1 MLILNHLTPL
11 SFMHF
16 HSSMYYW
23 DTASCQWWWQ
33 LLQTIWK
40 TGGVCEWHL
49 GHHLWWFL
57 GQQRCQC
64 SVQTAGIL
72 SIWYDYT
79 TDSSPLMM
87 LELKPIAS
95 FVYVSA
101 MASIYT
107 IALLGKPPILK
118 SSYTWSEHKLQQN
131 RYLNL
136 YLSMNTVYVWHL
148 AVAWELIT
156 FMLPLTTCTNCLFLH
171 ITAALQDLKLCTER
185 TLRVCGQSISMIW
198 TVLAVRRVCGSVL
211 TIGLRDTLV
220 TTGEMPLWCAMVIK
234 VMQQRV
240 YTPTMQI
247 KGLMWCSID
256 VVGDGN

>member
-1 MLILNHLTPL
+1 MVCFTVVWRYVWMALGAPSVMTFGTTEMPVWCADTWDTPHLVWL
-11 SFMHF
+11 
-16 HSSMYYW
+16 YYW
-23 DTASCQWWWQ
+23 
-33 LLQTIWK
+33 LQ
-40 TGGVCEWHL
+40 
-49 GHHLWWFL
+49 
-57 GQQRCQC
+57 
-64 SVQTAGIL
+64 
-72 SIWYDYT
+72 
-79 TDSSPLMM
+79 
-87 LELKPIAS
+87 LKPIAS
-95 FVYVSA
+95 FAYVSA

-107 IALLGKPPILK
+107 IALLGKPAILK

-136 YLSMNTVYVWHL
+136 YLSINTVYVWHL

-156 FMLPLTTCTNCLFLH
+156 FMLPLTTCTNCLLLH

-185 TLRVCGQSISMIW
+185 TLRVCGQSTSMIW
-198 TVLAVRRVCGSVL
+198 TVLVVKRACGSVL

-220 TTGEMPLWCAMVIK
+220 TTGEMLLWCAMVIK

-247 KGLMWCSID
+247 KGLMWCNID